1 MSECRVELF
10 AQLAFGFGVAITP
23 INILYC
29 FIGVLVGTLVGVLPG
44 LGPIATI
51 SMLLPITFT
60 LPADTAIIMLAGIY
74 YGAQYGGSTTS
85 ILINI
90 PGEAS
95 TVVTAID
102 GHAMA
107 RAGRAGPALS
117 IAAISS
123 FVAGTIATLVIAWF
137 APILS
142 EIALSFRPADY
153 FSLMVFGLVAAVV
166 LASGPVLKAL
176 AAIVLGI
183 LLGLVGS
190 DVNSGA
196 LRFTAGR
203 PELMNGLEFVVIAMG
218 LFGLADA
225 IVNVRSAPEASLVT
239 TRIENLMPRW
249 PELKQSL
256 PSMMRG
262 TALGSLLG
270 LLPGGGALLSSF
282 AAYSLEK
289 RTARPPRTFGA
300 GDIRGVAAPEAANNA
315 GAQTSFIPLLTLGVP
330 SNPTMALVL
339 GALLIQGIAP
349 GPQVMTERPELF
361 WGLIA
366 SMWIGNLMLLFL
378 NIPLVGLWVRLI
390 TVPYRFLYPSIIVF
404 CCVGAYTVNNNPFDI
419 LVMVAAGLLG
429 YLLLLFRCEPAPL
442 VLGFILGPLMEE
454 NLRRALLIS
463 RGDPMVLLTQPI
475 SAMFL
480 AASVLVLGSMAF
492 SAVRTTRHLALQE

>member
-1 MSECRVELF
+1 M
-10 AQLAFGFGVAITP
+10 
-23 INILYC
+23 
-29 FIGVLVGTLVGVLPG
+29 
-44 LGPIATI
+44 
-51 SMLLPITFT
+51 
-60 LPADTAIIMLAGIY
+60 
-74 YGAQYGGSTTS
+74 
-85 ILINI
+85 
-90 PGEAS
+90 
-95 TVVTAID
+95 
-102 GHAMA
+102 
-107 RAGRAGPALS
+107 
-117 IAAISS
+117 
-123 FVAGTIATLVIAWF
+123 
-137 APILS
+137 
-142 EIALSFRPADY
+142 
-153 FSLMVFGLVAAVV
+153 
-166 LASGPVLKAL
+166 
-176 AAIVLGI
+176 
-183 LLGLVGS
+183 
-190 DVNSGA
+190 
-196 LRFTAGR
+196 
-203 PELMNGLEFVVIAMG
+203 
-218 LFGLADA
+218 
-225 IVNVRSAPEASLVT
+225 T